1 MPCDDPWSPEH
12 PGADR
17 QVGRA
22 ARGDGRALAGRNPAP
37 AAAVA
42 LPAPSHHAA
51 SRQHKH
57 RRESW
62 PGAGPTVPGASSEP
76 GAPGERHRTRCACG
90 RQPSRA
96 RSCSPAER
104 VVEREVCPDPLRP
117 PCRGPCPPGPVR
129 SSPGKPRGAPSRGWR
144 ALCLLP
150 TPTLPVICPRP
161 QGRMAQCSSPRIKS
175 FFNLSN
181 YAEEPADRKGESFDS
196 IMWELA

>member
-1 MPCDDPWSPEH
+1 MPCDDPRGPEH
-12 PGADR
+12 AGADR

-96 RSCSPAER
+96 RPCSPAER
-104 VVEREVCPDPLRP
+104 VVEREVCPDPGRP

-129 SSPGKPRGAPSRGWR
+129 SSPGKHRGAPPEGGEPCAFSQPPHSPSFVRDHREEW
-144 ALCLLP
+144 P
-150 TPTLPVICPRP
+150 SVPVPESNRFSICPIMQRSR
-161 QGRMAQCSSPRIKS
+161 QTG
-175 FFNLSN
+175 
-181 YAEEPADRKGESFDS
+181 KGSHL
-196 IMWELA
+196 ILLCGN